1 MNFLTNLFRGSRSL
15 KMRAVPRVGA
25 VCEEHHV
32 NKNSIFEFP
41 DNTKSLI
48 VGMGCFWGVERVFW
62 KMPGVWSTH
71 GKLKI
76 KIYVAQWQHIRVA
89 YFRRLFDSVKVR
101 CMFKVTLGTIKTQ
114 ARSANK
120 SNVAQWQRS
129 RAAYFSR
136 FRLIERNE
144 LKS

>member
-1 MNFLTNLFRGSRSL
+1 MNFLANLFRGSRSL

-32 NKNSIFEFP
+32 NKNSIFDFP

-71 GKLKI
+71 GKP
-76 KIYVAQWQHIRVA
+76 
-89 YFRRLFDSVKVR
+89 
-101 CMFKVTLGTIKTQ
+101 
-114 ARSANK
+114 
-120 SNVAQWQRS
+120 
-129 RAAYFSR
+129 
-136 FRLIERNE
+136 
-144 LKS
+144 